1 MTQGNRQVSLY
12 FLENVRD
19 KTLLLVMT
27 KAQQFEKIK
36 TMKGFTLNTHLDN
49 MIFNALRK

>member
-19 KTLLLVMT
+19 KTPLLVMT
-27 KAQQFEKIK
+27 KAQQFEKNQDYERVHFK
-36 TMKGFTLNTHLDN
+36 HSS
-49 MIFNALRK
+49 